1 MDSSSFTDLKIPI
14 PDDFFIMTKQLG
26 ILKLGYLTGLI
37 INDNQV
43 LIEMTLKRD
52 FSWNHF
58 NHAYLW
64 DISSHPSYTQPSQ
77 ARTLVLDPR
86 SKNEKPSC

>member
-64 DISSHPSYTQPSQ
+64 DISSHPFPIHNHLKQE
-77 ARTLVLDPR
+77 RLF
-86 SKNEKPSC
+86 